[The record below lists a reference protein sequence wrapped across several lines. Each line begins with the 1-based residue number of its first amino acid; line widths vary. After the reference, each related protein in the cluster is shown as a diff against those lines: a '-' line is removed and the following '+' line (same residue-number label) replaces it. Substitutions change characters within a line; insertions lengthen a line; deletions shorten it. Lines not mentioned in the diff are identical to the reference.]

1 MPERADVNDQ
11 LAQKYRQPKGVEQFG
26 VEPVPDNLKTVKW
39 YDLFSIIVNLLLN
52 PGIILIG
59 GLAVV
64 AGLGFWAAVT
74 AEVLGIFIAFVAYI
88 VMATLGVDYGLPG
101 IVSTRMA
108 FGVRGS
114 QWIVSLL
121 RTISS
126 VYWFA
131 FQTLAGALGII
142 AVLNAWFGVEFSLI
156 TVSLVF
162 AVLQVSVALVG
173 YEYVKHLSRVAF
185 PLKLV
190 ILGYLIYLLATYND
204 PNYAPAAVFS
214 YSGEVGW
221 KWAVFAL
228 WTNSVAAA
236 WFSQVTDAADYCRY
250 SKSRTDMWIGTMGAA
265 LIGTL
270 FAAFIGAYAAAATLG
285 NVSNPFEVM
294 TGVTTSGITLF
305 LILMVLVLDNWTINV
320 LNIYTGGLSLAN
332 LLQKLG
338 RFWSTVLVAVAGVG
352 LSVFPSLVN
361 GYTGFMTT
369 MGNFYAPVVG
379 VLIVDY
385 VFIKRSHIDVLAL
398 FDRNGDYWYTG
409 GFNPVAIAWLVGG
422 FVIYLLLPV
431 SSIPTL
437 TVAVIVGAAYYVT
450 MRLLAS
456 KIPSIGAA
464 ARPGRQRKA
473 VSVADVTEVT

>member
-1 MPERADVNDQ
+1 MSERTNVESQ
-11 LAQKYRQPKGVEQFG
+11 LASKYRQPKGVEQFG
-26 VEPVPDNLKTVKW
+26 IEPVPESLKTVKW
-39 YDLFSIIVNLLLN
+39 YDLFMIIVNLLLN
-52 PGIILIG
+52 PGIILIA

-64 AGLGFWAAVT
+64 AGLSFWAAVT

-88 VMATLGVDYGLPG
+88 VMATIGVDYGLPG

-114 QWIVSLL
+114 QWTVSVL

-142 AVLNAWFGVEFSLI
+142 AVLNAWFGIKFSLI
-156 TVSLVF
+156 AVSLVF
-162 AVLQVSVALVG
+162 AVLQVTVALFG

-185 PLKLV
+185 PLKIV
-190 ILGYLIYLLATYND
+190 ILGYLLYLLMTHSNPD
-204 PNYAPAAVFS
+204 YAPGAVFS
-214 YSGEVGW
+214 FSGDVGW

-250 SKSRTDMWIGTMGAA
+250 SNSRADMWIGTMAAA

-270 FAAFIGAYAAAATLG
+270 GAAFLGAYAASATLG
-285 NVSNPFEVM
+285 QVSNPFEVI

-305 LILMVLVLDNWTINV
+305 LVLVVLVLDNWTINV

-332 LLQKLG
+332 LLSGLG
-338 RFWSTVLVAVAGVG
+338 RFWATLLVAAAGVA

-361 GYTGFMTT
+361 GYTGFMTI
-369 MGNFYAPVVG
+369 MGNFYAPIVG
-379 VLIVDY
+379 VIIADY
-385 VFIKRSHIDVLAL
+385 VFLKRSRIDVLAL
-398 FDRNGDYWYTG
+398 FERNGPYWYVG
-409 GFNPVAIAWLVGG
+409 GFNPIALAWMIGG
-422 FVIYLLLPV
+422 FLIYLALPV
-431 SSIPTL
+431 SALPTL
-437 TVAVIVGAAYYVT
+437 TVAIIVGVAYYAT
-450 MRLLAS
+450 MRLSAS
-456 KIPSIGAA
+456 KLPWIGAA
-464 ARPGRQRKA
+464 ARPGEQRKEISA
-473 VSVADVTEVT
+473 ATVTSIT